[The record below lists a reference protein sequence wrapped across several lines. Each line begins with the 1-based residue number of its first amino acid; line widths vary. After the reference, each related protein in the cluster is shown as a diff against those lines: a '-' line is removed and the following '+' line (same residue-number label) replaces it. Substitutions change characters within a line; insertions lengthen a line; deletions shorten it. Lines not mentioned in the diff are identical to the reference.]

1 MVKGVE
7 IMLRYIYDNTFDGLL
22 TTIYESYYNENPDEI
37 VSLANRDMSIIFTDM
52 LIETDKI
59 KATKVEKAIREKIS
73 RQSLNHIYKVFL
85 SDALRCEKYIYEY
98 IRKGFKVGANIDD
111 MLVDDVVKWIHT
123 QSRRVGFEAVRF
135 EGFVRFRNIGDV
147 LYSQIE
153 PSYDILELLGPHFS
167 ERLML
172 EKWVIYDKARRK
184 CLFGENGSWWM
195 QLDVTFELENIEI
208 DMYENMWKMYFENV
222 SIKERE
228 NKRQQMH
235 YMPKKY
241 WKNIIEICKD

>member
-1 MVKGVE
+1 MVKGVRV
-7 IMLRYIYDNTFDGLL
+7 MLRYIYDNTFDGLL
-22 TTIYESYYNENPDEI
+22 TTIYESYYNQKPDEI
-37 VSLANRDMSIIFTDM
+37 VSLANRDMAMIFTDV

-59 KATKVEKAIREKIS
+59 KANKVEKAIKEKIS
-73 RQSLNHIYKVFL
+73 RQSLNHVYKVFL

-98 IRKGFKVGANIDD
+98 IKKGFKVGANIDD
-111 MLVDDVVKWIHT
+111 MLTDDSVKWIHT

-172 EKWVIYDKARRK
+172 EKWVIYDKSRKK
-184 CLFGENGSWWM
+184 CLFGEHGNWWM
-195 QLDVTFELENIEI
+195 QLDVTFQLENIET

-241 WKNIIEICKD
+241 WKNIIEICND